1 MAAAYFA
8 LIGTRMAYEHIDFAI
23 TDGIA
28 TLAINRPEKLNALSQ
43 QSLDEMMHALDR
55 VADEGAR
62 VLLMSGN
69 GRAFCSGAD
78 LSAGGRGGAD
88 AARDMG
94 AGLESGFNP
103 VLERLVRLPCPL
115 VTAVNGAAAGGGCGY
130 ALAGDIVIAGRSAY
144 FLQPFANIGLVP
156 DVGATWLL
164 PRLAGKARATAMMML
179 GERIP
184 ADLALEWGLIYQ
196 VVEDAALMETARLIA
211 ARLATGPTVA
221 YGLMRRGIAM
231 AMNQSLTDTLRM
243 ERIHQREAGRTAD
256 HAEGVAAFL
265 EKRKPGWIKD

>member
-1 MAAAYFA
+1 
-8 LIGTRMAYEHIDFAI
+8 
-23 TDGIA
+23 
-28 TLAINRPEKLNALSQ
+28 
-43 QSLDEMMHALDR
+43 
-55 VADEGAR
+55 
-62 VLLMSGN
+62 
-69 GRAFCSGAD
+69 
-78 LSAGGRGGAD
+78 
-88 AARDMG
+88 
-94 AGLESGFNP
+94 
-103 VLERLVRLPCPL
+103 
-115 VTAVNGAAAGGGCGY
+115 
-130 ALAGDIVIAGRSAY
+130 
-144 FLQPFANIGLVP
+144 
-156 DVGATWLL
+156 
-164 PRLAGKARATAMMML
+164 MMML

-265 EKRKPGWIKD
+265 EKRKPVFRGT